1 MELITKELI
10 QELNIPELY
19 GTEDIPTSE
28 KLLLLKYQEPNT
40 GWFWYLCEYDE
51 IDKRAFGYVIGHERE
66 WGYFSLEE
74 MEAIYTIVRDKA
86 FTPIK
91 FKELKK

>member
-1 MELITKELI
+1 MELINKELI

-19 GTEDIPTSE
+19 GTEDIEVAE
-28 KLLLLKYQEPNT
+28 KLLILSYKEPNT

-51 IDKRAFGYVIGHERE
+51 IDKRAFGYVIGHECE

-74 MEAIYTIVRDKA
+74 MEAIYTIVRDET
-86 FTPIK
+86 FEPIK
-91 FKELKK
+91 FKELAK